1 MLAGRHRQIFPRGNR
16 LSPVGA
22 THHLLNN
29 TNAIEL
35 SNVGKI
41 TPSNKHIELRN
52 HIVRFLIQSQQVQV
66 KWIHTKSNLADIG
79 TKAMKDLQGYELLR
93 NVLVHPRPG
102 KDSE

>member
-1 MLAGRHRQIFPRGNR
+1 MIRENFLEEIGYPQEDPLVIF
-16 LSPVGA
+16 SD
-22 THHLLNN
+22 N
-29 TNAIEL
+29 TNAVEL
-35 SNVGKI
+35 ANVGKI

-52 HIVRFLIQSQQVQV
+52 HIVRFLIQSHQVQV

-79 TKAMKDLQGYELLR
+79 TKAMKDTQGYELLR